1 MSSISAANGLIS
13 GLPIQE
19 LVDSLISIQRRP
31 ITQLQTRLTDL
42 SNRRAAYLQVTSQLL
57 SIQNLGTRLANAE
70 FFRRSTATSSNESAI
85 VASATAGSAV
95 GQFSFSVKSLAT
107 THQLIS
113 GGFATADASPVGA
126 GTLTFESSQGTV
138 NASTRLDTL
147 RAQDGV
153 QRGKF
158 RITDRS
164 GAGADVDL
172 TTAGTVQDVI
182 DAINSAAGISVSA
195 RVEGDH
201 LVLTDLTGLSTGTL
215 SVTEIG
221 GGRTAQHLG
230 LLGTSSSGIITGQ
243 NLVSLS
249 DTTRLTLLN
258 DGNGV
263 RTKKSQNDFS
273 ATLADGTTLNLTLS
287 PLLKT
292 DTNLAVL
299 NRGGGVPAGKI
310 KITNRAGLQTEVDL
324 SAAQTLGDVKTAIES
339 TVSGVTVTISG
350 AKLILNDAATGDKA
364 FKVDEVDGGNTAG
377 ALGLTTTASSGTIN
391 GGDIFFVETLGDV
404 RRVINLAAGNEGKL
418 VAEISA
424 NGLGLT
430 LRDTTAGAGTFELAA
445 LNSSSALEDL
455 GLTGPS
461 TTGGEIASRRLLAG
475 LNSVLLRTL
484 NGGGGVTLGEVEIT
498 DRSGAV
504 ATIDLAGATSLAD
517 VISAIN
523 NSGVGVT
530 ASVSDSGLGIVLKD
544 TSGGTGNFVV
554 RDLTGSAAADLKIE
568 VDAAVSQR
576 GSGNLQRQ
584 YLSGATRLSDLN
596 GGRGIVRGLFRITD
610 SSGQSGVIDLTQGNE
625 VTLQDVIDEINS
637 RGIGVT
643 ARIND
648 QGDGLL
654 IEDTAGGGTQLKIT
668 EEGSTTAKSLNILK
682 TAASGESFIDGSF
695 ERKVVI
701 SASDSLNKVI
711 EKIKASG
718 APVLSALLNNGSGS
732 KPFRLSLTSNQSGTA
747 GQLAVDTGATG
758 LSFEQLSSAR
768 DATVIFGDPNAAN
781 PVILSSST
789 NSISGVLDGVRLDLV
804 STTTQPVTVT
814 VSRNVDAIVEDISSF
829 VTAFNAVISS
839 IDQLSSFNAET
850 ETRGILNGDST
861 TRRVRDRLLNII
873 SRVNTSGDLRQ
884 LSRLGVSLQAG
895 ASLRLDE
902 QKLRDAI
909 ASDPQAVQEFFTTEK
924 TGFGTVLQDEIKSLT
939 EADKG
944 VIALQE
950 DAIQSSQDLLTNRI
964 TQLETL
970 LARRRERLLAQF
982 AATESIIARLQTQQT
997 ALLGLSTLPTS

>member
-70 FFRRSTATSSNESAI
+70 FFRRSTATSSNEGAI

-113 GGFATADASPVGA
+113 SGFATADASPVGA

-243 NLVSLS
+243 DLVSLS
-249 DTTRLTLLN
+249 DSTRLTLLN

-273 ATLADGTTLNLTLS
+273 ATLADGTTLNLSLS
-287 PLLKT
+287 PLLKS
-292 DTNLAVL
+292 DTNLALL

-310 KITNRAGLQTEVDL
+310 KITNRAGLETEVDL
-324 SAAQTLGDVKTAIES
+324 SAAQTVGDVKTAIES
-339 TVSGVTVTISG
+339 TVPGVTVTISG
-350 AKLILNDAATGDKA
+350 AKLILNDSATGDKA
-364 FKVDEVDGGNTAG
+364 FKVDEVDGGITAG
-377 ALGLTTTASSGTIN
+377 ALGLTGTASSGTLN

-424 NGLGLT
+424 DGLGLT
-430 LRDTTAGAGTFELAA
+430 LRDTTAGAGTFELATLNGSGA
-445 LNSSSALEDL
+445 LDDL
-455 GLTGPS
+455 GLTGAS
-461 TTGGEIASRRLLAG
+461 VGGEIGSRRLLAG
-475 LNSVLLRTL
+475 LNSVLLRSL
-484 NGGGGVTLGEVEIT
+484 NGGSGVTLGEVEIT
-498 DRSGAV
+498 DRNGAA

-523 NSGVGVT
+523 NAGVGVT

-554 RDLTGSAAADLKIE
+554 RDVTGSAAADLKIE

-648 QGDGLL
+648 NGDGLL
-654 IEDTAGGGTQLKIT
+654 IEDTAGGGAQLKIT

-695 ERKVVI
+695 ERKVLI

-789 NSISGVLDGVRLDLV
+789 NSISGVLDGVRLDLI

-861 TRRVRDRLLNII
+861 TRRVRDRLLSII
-873 SRVNTSGDLRQ
+873 SRVNESGDLRQ
-884 LSRLGVSLQAG
+884 LSRLGVSLQSG

-909 ASDPQAVQEFFTTEK
+909 ATDPQAVQEFFTTEK

-939 EADKG
+939 EADTG

-970 LARRRERLLAQF
+970 LVRRRERLLAQF

-997 ALLGLSTLPTS
+997 ALLGLSTLSTSR

>member
-70 FFRRSTATSSNESAI
+70 FVRRSTATSSNESAI

-113 GGFATADASPVGA
+113 SGFATADASPVGA

-201 LVLTDLTGLSTGTL
+201 LVLTDLTGLSTGSL

-230 LLGTSSSGIITGQ
+230 LLGSSSSGIITGQ
-243 NLVSLS
+243 DLVSLS
-249 DTTRLTLLN
+249 DSTRLTLLN

-273 ATLADGTTLNLTLS
+273 ATLADGTTLNLSLS
-287 PLLKT
+287 PLLKS
-292 DTNLAVL
+292 DTNLALL

-310 KITNRAGLQTEVDL
+310 KITNRAGLETEVDL
-324 SAAQTLGDVKTAIES
+324 SAAQTVGDVKTAIES
-339 TVSGVTVTISG
+339 TVPGVTVTISG

-364 FKVDEVDGGNTAG
+364 FKVDEVDGGITAG
-377 ALGLTTTASSGTIN
+377 ALGLTGTASSGTLS
-391 GGDIFFVETLGDV
+391 GGDIIFVETLGDV

-424 NGLGLT
+424 DGLGLT
-430 LRDTTAGAGTFELAA
+430 LRDTTAGAGTFELAVLNDSGA
-445 LNSSSALEDL
+445 LDDL
-455 GLTGPS
+455 GLTGAS
-461 TTGGEIASRRLLAG
+461 AGGEIGSRRLLAG
-475 LNSVLLRTL
+475 LNSVLLRSL
-484 NGGGGVTLGEVEIT
+484 NGGSGVTLGEVEIT
-498 DRSGAV
+498 DRNGAV

-523 NSGVGVT
+523 NAGVGVT

-554 RDLTGSAAADLKIE
+554 RDVTGSAAADLKIE

-648 QGDGLL
+648 NGDGLL
-654 IEDTAGGGTQLKIT
+654 IEDTAGGGAQLKIT

-682 TAASGESFIDGSF
+682 TAASGEPFIDGSF

-789 NSISGVLDGVRLDLV
+789 NSISGVLDGVRLDLI

-814 VSRNVDAIVEDISSF
+814 VSRNVNAIVEDISSF

-861 TRRVRDRLLNII
+861 TRRVRDRLLSIN
-873 SRVNTSGDLRQ
+873 SRVNESGDLRQ
-884 LSRLGVSLQAG
+884 LSRLGVSLQSG

-909 ASDPQAVQEFFTTEK
+909 ATDPQAVQEFFTTEK

-939 EADKG
+939 EADTG

-970 LARRRERLLAQF
+970 LVRRRERLLAQF

-997 ALLGLSTLPTS
+997 ALLGLSTLSTSR

>member
-113 GGFATADASPVGA
+113 SGFATADASPVGA

-182 DAINSAAGISVSA
+182 NAINSAAGISVSA

-243 NLVSLS
+243 DLVSLS
-249 DTTRLTLLN
+249 DSTRLTLLN

-273 ATLADGTTLNLTLS
+273 ATLADGTTLNLSLS
-287 PLLKT
+287 PLLKS
-292 DTNLAVL
+292 DTNLALL

-310 KITNRAGLQTEVDL
+310 KITNRAGLETEVDL
-324 SAAQTLGDVKTAIES
+324 TSAQTVGDVKTAIES
-339 TVSGVTVTISG
+339 TVPGVTVTISG
-350 AKLILNDAATGDKA
+350 AKLILNDSATGDKA
-364 FKVDEVDGGNTAG
+364 FKVDEVDGGITAG
-377 ALGLTTTASSGTIN
+377 ALGLTGTASSGTLN

-424 NGLGLT
+424 DGLGLT
-430 LRDTTAGAGTFELAA
+430 LRDTTAGAGTFELATLNGSGA
-445 LNSSSALEDL
+445 LDDL
-455 GLTGPS
+455 GLTGAS
-461 TTGGEIASRRLLAG
+461 VGGEIGSRRLLAG
-475 LNSVLLRTL
+475 LNSVLLRSL
-484 NGGGGVTLGEVEIT
+484 NGGSGVTLGEVEIT
-498 DRSGAV
+498 DRNGAA

-523 NSGVGVT
+523 NAGVGVT

-554 RDLTGSAAADLKIE
+554 RDVTGSAAADLKIE

-610 SSGQSGVIDLTQGNE
+610 SSGRSGVIDLTQGNE

-648 QGDGLL
+648 NGDGLL
-654 IEDTAGGGTQLKIT
+654 IEDTAGGGAQLKIT

-789 NSISGVLDGVRLDLV
+789 NSISGVLDGVRLDLI

-861 TRRVRDRLLNII
+861 TRRVRDRLLSII
-873 SRVNTSGDLRQ
+873 SRVNESGDLRQ
-884 LSRLGVSLQAG
+884 LSRLGVSLQSG

-909 ASDPQAVQEFFTTEK
+909 ATDPQAVQEFFTTEK

-939 EADKG
+939 EADTG

-970 LARRRERLLAQF
+970 LVRRRERLLAQF

-997 ALLGLSTLPTS
+997 ALLGLSTLSTSR

>member
-113 GGFATADASPVGA
+113 SGFATADASPVGA

-201 LVLTDLTGLSTGTL
+201 LVLTDLTGLSTGSL

-230 LLGTSSSGIITGQ
+230 LLGSSSSGIITGQ
-243 NLVSLS
+243 DLVSLS
-249 DTTRLTLLN
+249 DSTRLTLLN

-273 ATLADGTTLNLTLS
+273 ATLADGTTLNLSLS
-287 PLLKT
+287 PLLKS
-292 DTNLAVL
+292 DTNLALL

-310 KITNRAGLQTEVDL
+310 KITNRAGLETEVDL
-324 SAAQTLGDVKTAIES
+324 SAAQTVGDVKTAIES
-339 TVSGVTVTISG
+339 TVPGVTVTISG

-364 FKVDEVDGGNTAG
+364 FKVDEVDGGITAG
-377 ALGLTTTASSGTIN
+377 ALGLTGTASSGTLS

-424 NGLGLT
+424 DGLGLT
-430 LRDTTAGAGTFELAA
+430 LRDTTAGAGTFELAVLNDSGA
-445 LNSSSALEDL
+445 LDDL
-455 GLTGPS
+455 GLTGAS
-461 TTGGEIASRRLLAG
+461 AGGEIGSRRLLAG
-475 LNSVLLRTL
+475 LNSVLLRSL
-484 NGGGGVTLGEVEIT
+484 NGGSGVTLGEVEIT
-498 DRSGAV
+498 DRNGAV

-523 NSGVGVT
+523 NAGVGVT

-554 RDLTGSAAADLKIE
+554 RDVTGSAAADLKIE

-648 QGDGLL
+648 NGDGLL
-654 IEDTAGGGTQLKIT
+654 IEDTAGGGAQLKIT

-682 TAASGESFIDGSF
+682 TAASGEPFIDGSF

-789 NSISGVLDGVRLDLV
+789 NSISGVLDGVRLDLI

-814 VSRNVDAIVEDISSF
+814 VSRNVNAIVEDISSF

-861 TRRVRDRLLNII
+861 TRRVRDRLLSII
-873 SRVNTSGDLRQ
+873 SRVNESGDLRQ
-884 LSRLGVSLQAG
+884 LSRLGVSLQSG

-909 ASDPQAVQEFFTTEK
+909 ATDPQAVQEFFTTEK

-939 EADKG
+939 EADTG

-970 LARRRERLLAQF
+970 LVRRRERLLAQF

-997 ALLGLSTLPTS
+997 ALLGLSTLSTSR

>member
-113 GGFATADASPVGA
+113 SGFATADASPVGA

-201 LVLTDLTGLSTGTL
+201 LVLTDLTGLSTGSL

-243 NLVSLS
+243 DLVSLS
-249 DTTRLTLLN
+249 DSTRLTLLN

-273 ATLADGTTLNLTLS
+273 ATLADGTTLNLSLS
-287 PLLKT
+287 PLLKS
-292 DTNLAVL
+292 DTNLALL

-310 KITNRAGLQTEVDL
+310 KITNRAGLETEVDL
-324 SAAQTLGDVKTAIES
+324 TAAQTVGDVKTAIES
-339 TVSGVTVTISG
+339 TVPGVTVTISG
-350 AKLILNDAATGDKA
+350 AKLILNDSATGDKA
-364 FKVDEVDGGNTAG
+364 FKVDEVDGGITAG
-377 ALGLTTTASSGTIN
+377 ALGLTGTASSGTLN

-424 NGLGLT
+424 DGLGLT
-430 LRDTTAGAGTFELAA
+430 LRDTTAGAGTFELATLNGSGA
-445 LNSSSALEDL
+445 LDDL
-455 GLTGPS
+455 GLTGAS
-461 TTGGEIASRRLLAG
+461 VGGEIGSRRLLAG
-475 LNSVLLRTL
+475 LNSVLLRSL
-484 NGGGGVTLGEVEIT
+484 NGGSGVTLGEVEIT

-523 NSGVGVT
+523 NAGVGVT

-554 RDLTGSAAADLKIE
+554 RDVTGSAAADLKIE

-648 QGDGLL
+648 NGDGLL
-654 IEDTAGGGTQLKIT
+654 IEDTAGGGAQLKIT

-789 NSISGVLDGVRLDLV
+789 NSISGVLDGVRLDLI

-861 TRRVRDRLLNII
+861 TRRVRDRLLSII
-873 SRVNTSGDLRQ
+873 SRVNESGDLRQ
-884 LSRLGVSLQAG
+884 LSRLGVSLQSG

-909 ASDPQAVQEFFTTEK
+909 ATDPQAVQEFFTTEK

-939 EADKG
+939 EADTG

-970 LARRRERLLAQF
+970 LVRRRERLLAQF

-997 ALLGLSTLPTS
+997 ALLGLSTLSTSR

>member
-113 GGFATADASPVGA
+113 SGFATADASPVGA

-243 NLVSLS
+243 DLVSLS
-249 DTTRLTLLN
+249 DSTRLTLLN

-263 RTKKSQNDFS
+263 RTRKSQNDFS

-287 PLLKT
+287 PLLKN

-310 KITNRAGLQTEVDL
+310 KITNRAGLETEVDL
-324 SAAQTLGDVKTAIES
+324 SSAQTVGDVKTAIEA
-339 TVSGVTVTISG
+339 TAPGVTVTISG
-350 AKLILNDAATGDKA
+350 AKLILNDSATGDKV
-364 FKVDEVDGGNTAG
+364 FKVDEVDGGITAG

-418 VAEISA
+418 VAELSA
-424 NGLGLT
+424 DGLGLT

-445 LNSSSALEDL
+445 LNDSGALDDL
-455 GLTGPS
+455 GLTGAS
-461 TTGGEIASRRLLAG
+461 VGGEIGSRRLLAG
-475 LNSVLLRTL
+475 LNSVLLRSL
-484 NGGGGVTLGEVEIT
+484 NGGSGVTLGEVEIT

-523 NSGVGVT
+523 NAGVGVT

-554 RDLTGSAAADLKIE
+554 RDLTGSAATDLKIE

-610 SSGQSGVIDLTQGNE
+610 SSGRSGVIDLTQGNE

-648 QGDGLL
+648 NGDGLL
-654 IEDTAGGGTQLKIT
+654 IEDTAGGGSQLKIT

-682 TAASGESFIDGSF
+682 EAASGESFIDGSF

-789 NSISGVLDGVRLDLV
+789 NSISGVLDGVRLDLI

-861 TRRVRDRLLNII
+861 TRRVRDRLLSIV
-873 SRVNTSGDLRQ
+873 SRVNESGDLRQ

-909 ASDPQAVQEFFTTEK
+909 ATDPQAVQEFFTTEK
-924 TGFGTVLQDEIKSLT
+924 TGFGTVLQEEIKSLT
-939 EADKG
+939 EADTG

-950 DAIQSSQDLLTNRI
+950 GAIQSSQELLTNRI
-964 TQLETL
+964 AQLETL
-970 LARRRERLLAQF
+970 LTRRRERLLAQF

>member
-243 NLVSLS
+243 DLVSLS

-263 RTKKSQNDFS
+263 RTRKSQNDFS

-287 PLLKT
+287 PLLKNDT
-292 DTNLAVL
+292 DLAVL

-310 KITNRAGLQTEVDL
+310 KITNRAGLETEVDL
-324 SAAQTLGDVKTAIES
+324 SAAQTVGDVKTAIES
-339 TVSGVTVTISG
+339 TVPGVTVTISG
-350 AKLILNDAATGDKA
+350 AKLILNDAATGDKV

-404 RRVINLAAGNEGKL
+404 RRVINLTAGNEGKL

-430 LRDTTAGAGTFELAA
+430 LRDTTAGSGTFELAA
-445 LNSSSALEDL
+445 LNNSSALEDL

-461 TTGGEIASRRLLAG
+461 TGGEIASRRLLAG

-484 NGGGGVTLGEVEIT
+484 NGGSGVTLGEVEIT

-544 TSGGTGNFVV
+544 TSGGTGNLVL

-648 QGDGLL
+648 NGDGLL

-732 KPFRLSLTSNQSGTA
+732 KPFRLSLTSNQSGTV

-861 TRRVRDRLLNII
+861 TRRVRDRLLSIV
-873 SRVNTSGDLRQ
+873 SRVNESGDLRQ
-884 LSRLGVSLQAG
+884 LSRLGVNLQAG

-939 EADKG
+939 EADTG

-970 LARRRERLLAQF
+970 LTRRRERLLAQF